1 MLGQAALLICL
12 LIVGTE
18 AQEKVKTTLKYQSAC
33 FCPLLKN
40 LLTIRKFQNVE
51 KFQILVFLCIILF
64 SFDTTIFE
72 LT

>member
-18 AQEKVKTTLKYQSAC
+18 AGQVKTTLKYQSAC
-33 FCPLLKN
+33 CLSPFEN

-51 KFQILVFLCIILF
+51 KFQILVFLCNILF

-72 LT
+72 LP